1 MNFHNLIAQGI
12 QQLNNKQYA
21 DAFNLF
27 TALQAKV
34 PKDVNLLHLL
44 AITEKH
50 LGKIELCEKH
60 LKKALKLSPNQS
72 EILNTYA
79 NLLKLLNRN
88 IEAKNLLEKAI
99 KFSPNNIDSY
109 INLGNLLFNEKKIIL
124 AINYYN
130 KALNINKHSFQALLG
145 LAICHIEL
153 QKFSVAEPILENLL
167 AIQPNNKSVLH
178 NFGLL
183 YKQTNKIDLALTY
196 FKKAIT
202 SSHGDIISRNSLAAC
217 FLETGQYAQA
227 IKEYEKIISIDPL
240 NKEAHSRLSSIKWSL
255 SNKTEECFNNYQK
268 AIEITNSANLASEY
282 IQKLLYTKSYEKVI
296 TLCDQFI
303 AKKMNN
309 TNIFA
314 SKSQALRELGAFEEA
329 IETCTFALKKNKHDL
344 ALKYEY
350 GHALI
355 AHGDGEKALKIF
367 NQLCKIAPNNLS
379 NFTLKSTCLKLLN
392 KDKEYEK
399 LCSIEKFISIKEIR
413 TPPGFDSLDDFN
425 DQLRNDLIALHNT
438 TKHPLEQSLMNGTQT
453 IGDLF
458 PSKINTINLLDI
470 AIQEQVKLYIQSLKS
485 ENNHPLL
492 GRKLL
497 DNFSYNGSWSV
508 LLQQQGFHKNHYH
521 SDGWISGPYYVALP
535 KAINNQGE
543 GWIEFGVPEFNMRH
557 KLEADVIFK
566 PQTGCLVLFPS
577 YMWHGTRPFTTTEQR
592 ITVAFDVIPN

>member
-1 MNFHNLIAQGI
+1 MNFHNLISQGI
-12 QQLNNKQYA
+12 QKLNNKQYT

-27 TALQAKV
+27 TTLQAKA
-34 PKDVNLLHLL
+34 PRDVKLLHLL

-60 LKKALKLSPNQS
+60 LKKALKLAPNQS

-88 IEAKNLLEKAI
+88 AEAKNLLEKAI
-99 KFSPNNIDSY
+99 KYSPNNIDSY
-109 INLGNLLFNEKKIIL
+109 INLGNLLFNDKKFIL

-130 KALNINKHSFQALLG
+130 KALNINSHSFKALLG
-145 LAICHIEL
+145 LSICYIEQ
-153 QKFSVAEPILENLL
+153 QKFDSAKSILDKLL
-167 AIQPNNKSVLH
+167 VIQPNNKHVLH
-178 NFGLL
+178 NLGLL
-183 YKQTNKIDLALTY
+183 YKQTNKIDLAITF

-202 SSHGDIISRNSLAAC
+202 APNGDLLSRNSLASC
-217 FLETGQYAQA
+217 FLETNKYAQA

-255 SNKTEECFNNYQK
+255 SNKPEECFANYQQ
-268 AIEITNSANLASEY
+268 AIDLTKSANLASEY
-282 IQKLLYTKSYEKVI
+282 IQKLLYTKSYKKVI
-296 TLCDQFI
+296 ELCDQYI
-303 AKKMNN
+303 AKKMFN
-309 TNIFA
+309 TTMFT

-329 IETCTFALKKNKHDL
+329 IETCLFALKRDKNNL

-355 AHGDGEKALKIF
+355 AHGDGETALKIF

-392 KDKEYEK
+392 RDKEYKK
-399 LCSIEKFISIKEIR
+399 LCDIEKFISIKEIE
-413 TPPGFDSLDDFN
+413 TPKGFTSLDDFN
-425 DQLRNDLIALHNT
+425 AQLREDLISLHNT

-458 PSKINTINLLDI
+458 PSKIHTINLLDN
-470 AIQEQVKLYIQSLKS
+470 ALKEQVNLYIQALES
-485 ENNHPLL
+485 EKNHPLL
-492 GRKLL
+492 GHKSIKK
-497 DNFSYNGSWSV
+497 FSYNGSWSV
-508 LLQQQGFHKNHYH
+508 LLKQQGFHKNHYH

-535 KAINNQGE
+535 EAINNQGE

-557 KLEADVIFK
+557 KLEADIVFK
-566 PQTGCLVLFPS
+566 PQVGCLVLFPS

-592 ITVAFDVIPN
+592 ITVAFDVIPA